1 MGSSARPPDADQPI
15 LDVDA
20 DGSRPDGLALGLSAV
35 HVGTK
40 RADSVSIKS
49 TVRDVW
55 QLIS

>member
-49 TVRDVW
+49 TVRDDN
-55 QLIS
+55 